1 MAATQPK
8 RRGTRP
14 GIFDGTEM
22 SVYQINENRPDDKV
36 VGTIAMVTRD
46 HVAAPTAISWLM
58 TDMSF
63 LKPGELLQRY
73 IVQGNVLVFQ
83 RNECINRMDGDWIL
97 FIDSDMVWQPGDI
110 KTLVETREK
119 FDLDI
124 VSGLCFQRTAPF
136 QPTMYVS
143 GRKAPLPSGD
153 TWSGYTFLED
163 WDEDAAIEV
172 DVTGMAF
179 CLIHK
184 RVFDRILVAETGEP
198 FPDLETRKQM
208 RPPPFFKW
216 TGEFGEDFQFCREA
230 QAVGNRIF
238 VDTSVKIGHV
248 GDQVITAENFY
259 REVAFRRDDEQAFR
273 EEQLE
278 SVGHRA
284 ITREK
289 AREKLGR

>member
-1 MAATQPK
+1 
-8 RRGTRP
+8 
-14 GIFDGTEM
+14 
-22 SVYQINENRPDDKV
+22 
-36 VGTIAMVTRD
+36 
-46 HVAAPTAISWLM
+46 
-58 TDMSF
+58 
-63 LKPGELLQRY
+63 
-73 IVQGNVLVFQ
+73 
-83 RNECINRMDGDWIL
+83 
-97 FIDSDMVWQPGDI
+97 
-110 KTLVETREK
+110 
-119 FDLDI
+119 
-124 VSGLCFQRTAPF
+124 
-136 QPTMYVS
+136 
-143 GRKAPLPSGD
+143 
-153 TWSGYTFLED
+153 
-163 WDEDAAIEV
+163 
-172 DVTGMAF
+172 MAF

-230 QAVGNRIF
+230 QAVCNRIF